1 MSVDDN
7 CIDKIA
13 LKCHTS
19 CREMKYLKRNEPH
32 PPVKLAIVDDD
43 AGYRASL
50 HELLGGE
57 DEIVLYREYHCG
69 RDFIRDIGSPFK
81 PDVCLIDVVLK
92 DMSGVECAKRLRKKR
107 PEARIIIMTAYPEI
121 ESFNEARLIGADYI
135 EKNSRSEEL
144 LKKIILST
152 LPDHHKTIFSIDSAL
167 LSEKSIGLM
176 RELREVRRRFG
187 TLSPAQARI
196 LEMKRSGM
204 SVDEIAAAMG
214 VHRGTV
220 ATQLS
225 RAYEKLNL
233 PDLMD
238 FIDGD

>member
-1 MSVDDN
+1 LTT
-7 CIDKIA
+7 A
-13 LKCHTS
+13 T
-19 CREMKYLKRNEPH
+19 PH

-50 HELLGGE
+50 RELLGGE
-57 DEIVLYREYHCG
+57 GGIVLYREYDCG
-69 RDFIRDIGSPFK
+69 HDFIRDIGSPFRA
-81 PDVCLIDVVLK
+81 DVCLIDVVLK
-92 DMSGVECAKRLRKKR
+92 DMSGIECAKRLRKKR

-121 ESFNEARLIGADYI
+121 ESFNEARRIGADYI
-135 EKNSRSEEL
+135 EKNSRSEAL

-152 LPDHHKTIFSIDSAL
+152 LPDHRKNIFSIDSSL
-167 LSEKSIGLM
+167 LGEKSVGLIN
-176 RELREVRRRFG
+176 ELREVRRRYE

-204 SVDEIAAAMG
+204 SVADIAAELG

-225 RAYEKLNL
+225 RAYEKLDL

-238 FIDGD
+238 FIE

>member
-1 MSVDDN
+1 V
-7 CIDKIA
+7 
-13 LKCHTS
+13 
-19 CREMKYLKRNEPH
+19 
-32 PPVKLAIVDDD
+32 
-43 AGYRASL
+43 
-50 HELLGGE
+50 
-57 DEIVLYREYHCG
+57 
-69 RDFIRDIGSPFK
+69 
-81 PDVCLIDVVLK
+81 
-92 DMSGVECAKRLRKKR
+92 
-107 PEARIIIMTAYPEI
+107 
-121 ESFNEARLIGADYI
+121 
-135 EKNSRSEEL
+135 
-144 LKKIILST
+144 
-152 LPDHHKTIFSIDSAL
+152 
-167 LSEKSIGLM
+167 GLM
-176 RELREVRRRFG
+176 RELREVRRRYE

>member
-1 MSVDDN
+1 MN
-7 CIDKIA
+7 TA
-13 LKCHTS
+13 
-19 CREMKYLKRNEPH
+19 PH

-50 HELLGGE
+50 RELLGGQG
-57 DEIVLYREYHCG
+57 DIVLYREYDCG
-69 RDFIRDIGSPFK
+69 HDFIRDIGSPFR

-92 DMSGVECAKRLRKKR
+92 DMSGVECAKRLRAKR

-121 ESFNEARLIGADYI
+121 ESFNEARSIGADYI
-135 EKNSRSEEL
+135 EKNSRSEAL

-152 LPDHHKTIFSIDSAL
+152 LPDHRKSIFSIDSSL
-167 LSEKSIGLM
+167 LSEKSVGLM
-176 RELREVRRRFG
+176 RELREVRRRYE

-196 LEMKRSGM
+196 LGMKRSGM

-214 VHRGTV
+214 VHRGTI